1 MKGLGAR
8 FIRSLRAARRRVG
21 SGTILNPLPWP
32 VALRGEN
39 SNHPRPAPLLNEAA
53 PVAVHQARFVKT
65 SLHQR
70 KEKTSPYRETTTGT
84 AARPT
89 LPVYEWRPSL
99 PKSNLVALWSQE
111 GQFPFPSC
119 GFLISSRQLGFSAQ
133 SEGKGAGGVGGQE
146 PAGGPRDGKGGL
158 PGSGR
163 RAAASR
169 PRAPGETG
177 KVLVPSPV
185 EIPLFFA
192 GRASCMEDT
201 V

>member
-1 MKGLGAR
+1 M
-8 FIRSLRAARRRVG
+8 
-21 SGTILNPLPWP
+21 PWP

-53 PVAVHQARFVKT
+53 PVAVHQASFVKT
-65 SLHQR
+65 VSTREKR
-70 KEKTSPYRETTTGT
+70 KPPLIAKPQPERPPGRPFLFTSGSPAPRK
-84 AARPT
+84 AAS
-89 LPVYEWRPSL
+89 W
-99 PKSNLVALWSQE
+99 ALWSQE
-111 GQFPFPSC
+111 DQFPFPSC

-169 PRAPGETG
+169 TRAPGETG
-177 KVLVPSPV
+177 KVLVPSPM
-185 EIPLFFA
+185 EGPLFFA